1 MEVLLAGVEL
11 DVGLVVLGV
20 EVPEVEDLG
29 VEVEGV
35 EDLEVEEEDFTSC
48 LMSNLALF

>member
-35 EDLEVEEEDFTSC
+35 EDLEVEDFTSC

>member
-35 EDLEVEEEDFTSC
+35 EDLEVEEDFTSC